1 MMKSGS
7 EDGGAYRRK
16 FMEVSADEHSTFE
29 IIHALYNCWICKDNG
44 TGMMLLDLKNAK
56 ATEHK

>member
-1 MMKSGS
+1 
-7 EDGGAYRRK
+7 
-16 FMEVSADEHSTFE
+16 MEVSADEHSSFE

-56 ATEHK
+56 ASEHK

>member
-1 MMKSGS
+1 MMKSGI

-16 FMEVSADEHSTFE
+16 FMEVCADEYFARE
-29 IIHALYNCWICKDNG
+29 IFHALYNCWICKDNG

-56 ATEHK
+56 ASEHK